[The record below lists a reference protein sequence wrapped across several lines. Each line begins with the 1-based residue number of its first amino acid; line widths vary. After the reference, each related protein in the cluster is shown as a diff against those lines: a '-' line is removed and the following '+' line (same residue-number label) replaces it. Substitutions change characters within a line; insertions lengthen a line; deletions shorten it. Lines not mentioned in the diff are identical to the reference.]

1 MLKPEFVRVAK
12 RRGVVLGTVTAAGGV
27 AYAAASAVTKSES
40 VERRV
45 NLLEQKVTQIESS
58 GARIEGKLDALM
70 EFLKVP
76 VRAREE

>member
-12 RRGVVLGTVTAAGGV
+12 RWGVVLGTVTAAGGV

>member
-45 NLLEQKVTQIESS
+45 NLLKQKVTQIESS